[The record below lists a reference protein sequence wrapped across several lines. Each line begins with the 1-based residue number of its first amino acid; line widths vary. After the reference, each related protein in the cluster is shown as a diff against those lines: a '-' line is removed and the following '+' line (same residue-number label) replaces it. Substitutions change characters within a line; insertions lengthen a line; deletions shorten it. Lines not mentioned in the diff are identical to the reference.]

1 MALRAL
7 GVPRHHI
14 VLTTKLFFSKAENL
28 PNSRGLSRKHV
39 IEGLR
44 NSLKRLEFDY
54 VDVVFCH
61 RPDSDVPMEEICRA
75 FDWVIRQGWAFYW
88 GTSEWNADEIAEA
101 HYVCDKYQLIKPVVE
116 QAQYNIFQRE
126 KMEQGY
132 KRLFEKKLLGTTI
145 WSPLAGGVL
154 TGKYNDGIPEG
165 TRYDKNPDLL
175 RIFQMYFSEQKKEK
189 TVAALKE
196 FKLLADELE
205 CSQAQLA
212 MAWCIKNP
220 DVSTAIT
227 GATRPEQ
234 LVETVKA
241 IDILPKLTKEVLQ
254 RIEKIFNSEPIGKR
268 NAKDFKPYPNRRRQV
283 LDY

>member
-1 MALRAL
+1 M
-7 GVPRHHI
+7 
-14 VLTTKLFFSKAENL
+14 
-28 PNSRGLSRKHV
+28 
-39 IEGLR
+39 
-44 NSLKRLEFDY
+44 EFDY

-61 RPDSDVPMEEICRA
+61 RPDPDVPMEEICRA

-101 HYVCDKYQLIKPVVE
+101 HLVCDKYQLIKPVVE
-116 QAQYNIFQRE
+116 QAQYNIFQRD

-154 TGKYNDGIPEG
+154 TGKYNNGIPEG

-175 RIFQMYFSEQKKEK
+175 RLFNMYFSEEKKEK
-189 TVAALKE
+189 TVAALKQ
-196 FKLLADELE
+196 FKVLADELE
-205 CSQAQLA
+205 CTQAQLA

-234 LVETVKA
+234 LIETVKA

-254 RIEKIFNSEPIGKR
+254 RIEAIFNSEPIGKR